1 VIESLRAER
10 ADFKVAERAAAKS
23 DYVRFSYEGTLDGKS
38 LTEIVGDKAIYA
50 KAPQTWEEVEGANE
64 GLLPGVSK
72 QISGLKAGDKK
83 DVNVTFPADFAA
95 VPALAGKSVVYAV
108 EVQEVRERALP
119 PLDEAFF
126 KANQVDSLDALKT
139 QVKQTLGSR
148 KDYENRNA
156 QRRQI
161 TDALLA
167 KANFNAPESLV
178 ANERDNVLRQ
188 FIEENMRRGVPQE
201 EFEKSKKELHDSAS
215 KAAVARIKMQLML
228 AKIAEAEKIKVDEK
242 DLNNWLMREAMRS
255 GTKPDKFAKELSK
268 DRDQLRAI
276 QQQILFDKALDF
288 LVGKANV
295 KTAKATTS

>member
-1 VIESLRAER
+1 
-10 ADFKVAERAAAKS
+10 
-23 DYVRFSYEGTLDGKS
+23 
-38 LTEIVGDKAIYA
+38 
-50 KAPQTWEEVEGANE
+50 
-64 GLLPGVSK
+64 
-72 QISGLKAGDKK
+72 
-83 DVNVTFPADFAA
+83 VTFPADFAA
-95 VPALAGKSVVYAV
+95 VPALAGKTAVYAV

-126 KANQVDSLDALKT
+126 KANQVESLDGLKT

-215 KAAVARIKMQLML
+215 KAAVARIKMQLIL

-255 GTKPDKFAKELSK
+255 GQKPDKFAKDLAK
-268 DRDQLRAI
+268 DREHLRAI

-288 LVGKANV
+288 LVAKATV
-295 KTAKATTS
+295 KTAKATTA